1 MTKTRTTA
9 LAAILAA
16 LSISL
21 LGCQLV
27 PAPGSDA
34 ALAASAYER
43 LSRDTMLADYAWN
56 VEVDN
61 GIATVTGTVRTAA
74 QRARALTIVDSTEG
88 ITRVIDGI
96 TIR

>member
-1 MTKTRTTA
+1 MTRTRTTT

-16 LSISL
+16 LSLSL

-34 ALAASAYER
+34 ALAADAYER
-43 LSRDTMLADYAWN
+43 LSRDAMLSDFAWN
-56 VEVDN
+56 VEVDH
-61 GIATVTGTVRTAA
+61 GTATVTGTVRTAA
-74 QRARALTIVDSTEG
+74 QRARALTLVDSTDG